1 MWKIVT
7 GVKTCRDCKRKCY
20 EATIKEF
27 LLTKII
33 LFKIPKE
40 WYFVDEIPY
49 TNSGKIARMEAKVS
63 LKIRRKY
70 MNRAVIVEAK
80 RTPIGKKNGMLK
92 DYEVQQLAAPL
103 LHF

>member
-1 MWKIVT
+1 M
-7 GVKTCRDCKRKCY
+7 
-20 EATIKEF
+20 
-27 LLTKII
+27 LTKII

-103 LHF
+103 LTF